1 LEAEAAPRQH
11 TLAHCDEEGKGIA
24 EGIYE
29 RVVRNMYAGLRDNE
43 VVFAVL

>member
-1 LEAEAAPRQH
+1 MALGQH
-11 TLAHCDEEGKGIA
+11 TLTHCDEEQKRIA

-29 RVVRNMYAGLRDNE
+29 VVAKGMYAGLWDNE